1 MFTFVAFL
9 AFIALVSAN
18 ANGSGQCTVP
28 KELGGITGM
37 KDRARDGT
45 VTVTVSKESANVGDK
60 ITVTAKSDT
69 TIIGYLAAAGPP
81 GKPTGKWSL
90 GDDGRVPASC
100 DEAIATGVNVVTHK
114 EKLDKKELSWE
125 LTLGDDSPAT
135 TEVRVVV
142 LQCGADACASSDQKF
157 AIAKASIAVAG
168 GSPAGSA
175 STLAMAGASVA
186 AAAASLL

>member
-60 ITVTAKSDT
+60 ITVSVGRCKAFCF
-69 TIIGYLAAAGPP
+69 AGVDQR
-81 GKPTGKWSL
+81 T
-90 GDDGRVPASC
+90 R
-100 DEAIATGVNVVTHK
+100 
-114 EKLDKKELSWE
+114 
-125 LTLGDDSPAT
+125 
-135 TEVRVVV
+135 
-142 LQCGADACASSDQKF
+142 ASSARGNRCWF
-157 AIAKASIAVAG
+157 FLARWRVAC
-168 GSPAGSA
+168 
-175 STLAMAGASVA
+175 VA
-186 AAAASLL
+186 ALLAQLTQNCAA